1 MKKRT
6 IALLAALVLSSLAVM
21 GVGAYLKYEV
31 LGPHKIAQDKNI
43 VELPF
48 LIMTD
53 EAMRYELAFALR
65 GEQQGS
71 VTQPT
76 TQPSEEPTTQ
86 PSEAPTTE
94 PTAAPT
100 TEPPTVPVTDPTKDA
115 AHEHIY
121 DIITVVD
128 PNCISEGYTYHE
140 CSGCG
145 HSYRDTPTE
154 KTDHSYSSV
163 VVDPTPEAD
172 GYTEHTCQVCGD
184 SYRDAFVEYVPPYT
198 GPEPIV
204 SDVYPVYDFSYGAVS
219 DEWFDDALFIGD
231 SRTVGQREWQRSGG
245 ADYFCDVGMT
255 VFSVRNA
262 YTEDRNYEKQSLES
276 LLGSRKYGK
285 IFISLGLNESA
296 ASINAIISAYGEL
309 IDMIRLMQPDAK
321 IILQAVLMVS
331 KDYSDAYHFQPDH
344 LLAINGE
351 IAKLAD
357 QSMVFYIDG
366 NKYFTNSEGFLYRDI
381 SGDGCHFYANNYVDL
396 VQWISF
402 AVGQLPIN

>member
-6 IALLAALVLSSLAVM
+6 IALLTALILSSLVVM

-31 LGPHKIAQDKNI
+31 LGPYQIAQDKNI

-48 LIMTD
+48 LLMTD
-53 EAMRYELAFALR
+53 EALRYELAFALR
-65 GEQQGS
+65 GPQQGPA
-71 VTQPT
+71 TQPSEVPT
-76 TQPSEEPTTQ
+76 TQPT
-86 PSEAPTTE
+86 EAPTTP
-94 PTAAPT
+94 PTAEPT
-100 TEPPTVPVTDPTKDA
+100 TEPSTVPVTDPTKDA

-121 DIITVVD
+121 DITTVVD

-172 GYTEHTCQVCGD
+172 GFTEHTCQVCGD
-184 SYRDAFVEYVPPYT
+184 SYRDTFVEYVPPYT

-231 SRTVGQREWQRSGG
+231 SRTVGQREWQRSGE

-255 VFSVRNA
+255 VFSVRTS
-262 YTEDRNYEKQSLES
+262 YVEDREFEKQTLET
-276 LLGSRKYGK
+276 LLGSKKYGK
-285 IFISLGLNESA
+285 VFISLGLNESA
-296 ASINAIISAYGEL
+296 SSNEAIASAYGEL
-309 IDMIRLMQPDAK
+309 IDLIRELQPDAK
-321 IILQAVLMVS
+321 IILQAILMVS
-331 KDYSDAYHFQPDH
+331 KDYSDSYQFQPEN
-344 LLAINGE
+344 LRSINEE
-351 IAKLAD
+351 IAKFAD
-357 QSMVFYIDG
+357 NSVVFYIDG
-366 NKYFTNSEGFLYRDI
+366 NKYFTNAEGFLYRDI

-402 AVGQLPIN
+402 AVGQLPIE